1 MGEFVRLEVDGGIG
15 TIRLDRPPMNAL
27 NAQVQDELHAAAT
40 EAGARTDVRAV
51 VIYGGEKVFAAGADI
66 KEMVAADYASM
77 VERSAPLQAA
87 FDALARIPK
96 PAVAA
101 ITGYALGGG
110 CELALTADF
119 RVCGDNAKLGQ
130 PEILLG
136 IIPGAGGTQRLPRLI
151 GPARAKDL
159 VYSGRFVG
167 AEEALAIGLVDKV
180 VPPDDV
186 YSAAVG
192 MVSRYVNGPAL
203 ALRAAKA
210 AIDGGLDGD
219 LASGLRLETQLFTGL
234 FATEDRATGM
244 TSFIEN
250 GPGKAQFVGRDRP
263 VLAREPA
270 HLASRSP
277 ATRSRLPG
285 PTPSSRTFSTTTGKP
300 ARTTRSGRSRTTSA
314 A

>member
-1 MGEFVRLEVDGGIG
+1 VGEFVRFETDGGIG

-27 NAQVQDELHAAAT
+27 NAQVQGELHEAAN
-40 EAGARTDVRAV
+40 EASARSDVRAV

-66 KEMVAADYASM
+66 KEMVTADYASM
-77 VERSAPLQAA
+77 VERAAPLQAA

-96 PAVAA
+96 PTVAA

-151 GPARAKDL
+151 GSARAKDL
-159 VYSGRFVG
+159 VYSGRFVD
-167 AEEALAIGLVDKV
+167 AAEALAIGLVDKV
-180 VPPDDV
+180 VGPDDV
-186 YSAAVG
+186 HSAAVEL
-192 MVSRYVNGPAL
+192 VSRYATGPAL

-234 FATEDRATGM
+234 FATEDRAIGM
-244 TSFIEN
+244 ASFVEN
-250 GPGKAQFVGRDRP
+250 GPGKAQFVGR
-263 VLAREPA
+263 
-270 HLASRSP
+270 
-277 ATRSRLPG
+277 
-285 PTPSSRTFSTTTGKP
+285 
-300 ARTTRSGRSRTTSA
+300 
-314 A
+314 